1 MALELVDVVAIASWV
16 LQDLVLKVF
25 RHVLLIA
32 LSDSHDLFTKRL
44 ELFLVLGALL
54 RSSCCLASSC

>member
-16 LQDLVLKVF
+16 LKDLVLKVF
-25 RHVLLIA
+25 RHVFLIA

-44 ELFLVLGALL
+44 ELLLVLGALL
-54 RSSCCLASSC
+54 